1 MSFTALPREDW
12 AAIRERLVR
21 DPVNKDTLDAI
32 SDGFNLISLE
42 TESPPIDVIRDRER
56 EGREREDKFLY
67 LISLTGSNS
76 QRERCLPW

>member
-32 SDGFNLISLE
+32 SNGFNLISLE
-42 TESPPIDVIRDRER
+42 TESPPIDVRDRER

-67 LISLTGSNS
+67 LIFLTGSNS
-76 QRERCLPW
+76 QRERYFPW

>member
-42 TESPPIDVIRDRER
+42 TESPPIDVRDRER

-76 QRERCLPW
+76 QRERCFPW

>member
-42 TESPPIDVIRDRER
+42 TESPPIDVRDRER

-67 LISLTGSNS
+67 LILLTGSNS
-76 QRERCLPW
+76 QRERCFPW